1 MATQKQLLNMSSV
14 SHQQSTVKK
23 HVQET
28 KRLVLWHLSVCGFDI
43 HEAVGDQL
51 LARRVRESTPSQQ
64 FQLLILVMSKKL
76 NPKKIIRNE
85 NEEGEE
91 EERGRLP

>member
-51 LARRVRESTPSQQ
+51 LTRRVRESSPRQQ
-64 FQLLILVMSKKL
+64 LPLLSLIINKKL